1 MDPILAALL
10 VLMIGIAGA
19 LWFILVKQNSIAAKQ
34 DAMAQDLAA
43 IKTVIPTREFRAC
56 AKLCLCDVSSFL
68 SAFAAP
74 TEATMQMLRAAT
86 FCVLDASGHPSGCG
100 VFVTD
105 RIALTANHNVK
116 GIQTRVSNAAG
127 RTFFL
132 AVVARLED
140 LDVAVLQVM
149 RVVDMATS
157 YLPLP
162 AGRLDLQSMKN
173 TSVTLIHGSIAWSN
187 EHRPAA
193 APGAGGVPQG
203 AIHSVC
209 ANHGFLVDF
218 NDTFIFCDLRTFK
231 GDSGA
236 SLLFRG
242 TQLIGLHVTG
252 FNDLDASH
260 SEDTPSTAA
269 ESVRL
274 DLQEIRSAAS
284 TAHDAWVEGADM
296 AAIPLEAG
304 PPAEPQA
311 QARLRRGR
319 GQGGRGQGGR
329 GRQR

>member
-1 MDPILAALL
+1 
-10 VLMIGIAGA
+10 
-19 LWFILVKQNSIAAKQ
+19 
-34 DAMAQDLAA
+34 
-43 IKTVIPTREFRAC
+43 
-56 AKLCLCDVSSFL
+56 
-68 SAFAAP
+68 
-74 TEATMQMLRAAT
+74 MLRAAT
-86 FCVLDASGHPSGCG
+86 FCILDASGHPSGCG

-105 RIALTANHNVK
+105 RIALTANHNVED
-116 GIQTRVSNAAG
+116 IRQTQVSNAAG
-127 RTFFL
+127 RTFVL
-132 AVVARLED
+132 AVVARLEV
-140 LDVAVLQVM
+140 LDVAVLQVK
-149 RVVDMATS
+149 RIVDKATL

-187 EHRPAA
+187 EHRPVA
-193 APGAGGVPQG
+193 APGAGAVTQG

-242 TQLIGLHVTG
+242 TQLIGLHVAG
-252 FNDLDASH
+252 FNDLDASR

-284 TAHDAWVEGADM
+284 TAHAAWKEEAAGA
-296 AAIPLEAG
+296 AVLLPQ
-304 PPAEPQA
+304 AEPPA
-311 QARLRRGR
+311 QARVRRGR
-319 GQGGRGQGGR
+319 GRKH
-329 GRQR
+329 